1 METLLCFYNHYVCA
15 FWSYTFKNNLF
26 YFSKI
31 FLKFSIED
39 NRNMTCVNAALFF
52 KVL

>member
-1 METLLCFYNHYVCA
+1 METLLCFYNHYVCLILLKYKA

-31 FLKFSIED
+31 FLKFSIE
-39 NRNMTCVNAALFF
+39 TTET
-52 KVL
+52 